1 MEVLIQSGSC
11 ARWCQIELYS
21 LRRSTSFSP
30 HFILITA
37 IVHLE
42 IDSISTKNLGR
53 GTIISSHIP
62 ESISQ
67 AMDDFVEMSQYQ
79 KHAKKKVLS
88 ILQKQFKIWSGEEYV
103 SCSAAS
109 IPHDDSL
116 LMPYLNS
123 LSIHRKDSDTFQS
136 KTLHHS

>member
-21 LRRSTSFSP
+21 LRRSSSFFP
-30 HFILITA
+30 HVILITA

-62 ESISQ
+62 EIISQ
-67 AMDDFVEMSQYQ
+67 AMNDLMGMPQYQ
-79 KHAKKKVLS
+79 QHAKKSPKHL
-88 ILQKQFKIWSGEEYV
+88 
-103 SCSAAS
+103 A
-109 IPHDDSL
+109 
-116 LMPYLNS
+116 
-123 LSIHRKDSDTFQS
+123 
-136 KTLHHS
+136 KTTQGVEW